1 MTMII
6 LEVNG
11 SVTVANEYHKVCADD
26 IIRINRRVKQ
36 YKIATQF
43 GIYGECAQIIIFKI
57 SYRILYGH
65 PGCHGK

>member
-26 IIRINRRVKQ
+26 IIRINRRVK
-36 YKIATQF
+36 
-43 GIYGECAQIIIFKI
+43 
-57 SYRILYGH
+57 
-65 PGCHGK
+65 